1 MATRR
6 FPLTRRLLAFVVL
19 PLLIGFL
26 WLRGLLGD
34 SLPSERSLLLTQGL
48 SAPVSLVRD
57 EHGVPH
63 IRAASDSDAYFAIG
77 YAHAQ
82 DRLWQLELQRR
93 MARGRLSEL
102 FGRASIDDDVW
113 FRTLG
118 LYESARSAWPALSP
132 EAQRALTAY
141 AAGVNSWVAENHG
154 LPSEFR
160 VIGIKPEPWTELDSL
175 AWIKMFALDLGGNF
189 RQEMRRFV
197 ARQSLNPQQLAT
209 FFPDYPADAPTT
221 VAAADM
227 AAQGEQLAAIAT
239 LQDKLQQVLRRG
251 GRYVGSNA
259 WVVAG
264 RNTEDGSALL
274 ANDPHLGLQIPSLW
288 YVLDVDSPQLRIAG
302 MSLVGLPVVVFGR
315 NDRIAWGGTNMMADT
330 QDLYFEQIDPA
341 DATRYQAGTRS
352 LAFESRS
359 ESIAVRAD
367 FPQDLRRKVEPV
379 TLQVR
384 KTRNGPLIS
393 DHFGVF
399 ARPVAL
405 RWTALDAGDTSFEAF
420 YRVGYA
426 KDWDTFKAA
435 LAVHVAPAMNMLYA
449 DRDGNIGYL
458 GAGRLPL
465 RRKGEGT
472 EPMPGWDDAYAWSG
486 AVAPAQWPQS
496 YNPAVGYLV
505 SANNKVVG
513 DAYPYFIS
521 HDWAPPTRARRI
533 EQLLRERLDAGHKLG
548 AADMQRMQADTLDL
562 DAAALLP
569 ELLKTEPSTIYRER
583 ALEYLKP
590 WDGNMRAD
598 SQAATIF
605 MAWMRHLRHDLFG
618 DQLRGNWNN
627 PAASTLLSR
636 LGDQVEL
643 EVLLQVLR
651 DPDSPWCDDVGT
663 PERETCRYIAGESLG
678 RGLWEIYKLAG
689 DDSMASWDLSKV
701 QKTIYSHIPFS
712 QQKPLDRMYER
723 RIGNGGSENSINV
736 AASSYAGAGGY
747 LQDFGPGFRQVIKL
761 GKDTLE
767 HYYMNSTGQSGDVM
781 SRHYDDM
788 VQPFRD
794 VEFYRLQPLDEEGA
808 AAPSRKVVQAPAA
821 TGVSG

>member
-1 MATRR
+1 MAIRR
-6 FPLTRRLLAFVVL
+6 FPLTTRLLAFVVF
-19 PLLIGFL
+19 PLLIGYL
-26 WLRGLLGD
+26 WLRGSLADG
-34 SLPSERSLLLTQGL
+34 LPSERSLLLTQGL
-48 SAPVSLVRD
+48 TAPVSLVRD

-63 IRAASDSDAYFAIG
+63 IRAESDADAYFAIG

-93 MARGRLSEL
+93 MARGRLSEV
-102 FGRASIDDDVW
+102 FGSASIDDDVW

-141 AAGVNSWVAENHG
+141 AAGVNSWISENHG

-160 VIGIKPEPWTELDSL
+160 VLRIKPEPWTELDSL
-175 AWIKMFALDLGGNF
+175 AWIKVFALDLGGNF

-197 ARQSLNPQQLAT
+197 ARQSLDAQQLAT
-209 FFPDYPADAPTT
+209 FFPDYPADGPTT
-221 VAAADM
+221 VVSADLDDA
-227 AAQGEQLAAIAT
+227 AAQGEQLAAIAS
-239 LQDKLQQVLRRG
+239 LQDKLEHVLRRG

-259 WVVAG
+259 WAVSG
-264 RNTEDGSALL
+264 RHTADGSALL

-288 YVLDVDSPQLRIAG
+288 YVLDVDSPQLRVAG

-341 DATRYQAGTRS
+341 DASRYQAGSRTVPFETRS
-352 LAFESRS
+352 ET
-359 ESIAVRAD
+359 IALRAD
-367 FPQDLRRKVEPV
+367 FPEALRRKVQPV

-384 KTRNGPLIS
+384 TTRNGPLIS
-393 DHFGVF
+393 DHFGAF

-420 YRVGYA
+420 YRLGYA
-426 KDWDTFKAA
+426 QDWNAFKAA
-435 LAVHVAPAMNMLYA
+435 LSVHVAPAMNVLYA

-472 EPMPGWDDAYAWSG
+472 EPMPGWDDAYAWNG
-486 AVAPAQWPQS
+486 AVPPASWPQS
-496 YNPAVGYLV
+496 YNPASGYLV

-513 DAYPYFIS
+513 NDYPYFIS
-521 HDWAPPTRARRI
+521 HDWAPPARAKRI
-533 EQLLRERLDAGHKLG
+533 EQLLRERIDAGTKLT
-548 AADMQRMQADTLDL
+548 AKDMQTMQGDTLDL
-562 DAAALLP
+562 EAAALLP
-569 ELLKTEPSTIYRER
+569 SLLKTEPSTVYRER
-583 ALEYLKP
+583 ALEYLKT
-590 WDGNMRAD
+590 WNGDMRRD

-605 MAWMRHLRHDLFG
+605 MGWMRHLRHRLFG
-618 DQLRGNWNN
+618 DQLRGSWNN
-627 PAASTLLSR
+627 PAASNLLSR

-643 EVLLQVLR
+643 DVVRGILEGGE
-651 DPDSPWCDDVGT
+651 SPWCDDVGT
-663 PERETCRYIAGESLG
+663 PERESCREIAGEALG
-678 RGLWEIYKLAG
+678 SALWEIYKLAG
-689 DDSMASWDLSKV
+689 DDTMASWNLDTV
-701 QKTIYSHIPFS
+701 QKTYYAHIPFS
-712 QQKPLDRMYER
+712 RQKPLDRMFER

-736 AASSYAGAGGY
+736 AASDYVGAGGY
-747 LQDFGPGFRQVIKL
+747 LQDFGPGFRQVMQL
-761 GKDTLE
+761 GKDRLE

-794 VEFYRLQPLDEEGA
+794 VELYRLQAPDEEGTA
-808 AAPSRKVVQAPAA
+808 TRKVAHADNGAA
-821 TGVSG
+821 R